1 MKYVLLFFLFLAIS
15 YYIFIQRKKI
25 MEGHETRNTKSA
37 ARSSEIKELD
47 KEIKEKEKNVKKLF
61 KEVDELIKEEKQL
74 SKSIK
79 KLEESKDSKGKS
91 GDSKICDVSEC
102 KSKKVNRKCNE
113 FKKAAGVKCV

>member
-37 ARSSEIKELD
+37 ARSSELKELN
-47 KEIKEKEKNVKKLF
+47 KEIKKKEKNVRKLF
-61 KEVDELIKEEKQL
+61 KEVEKLVEEEKKL

-79 KLEESKDSKGKS
+79 ELEESKEKKGKS
-91 GDSKICDVSEC
+91 GSSKICDVSEC
-102 KSKKVNRKCNE
+102 KSKKVNRKCTE
-113 FKKAAGVKCV
+113 FKKAVGVKCV